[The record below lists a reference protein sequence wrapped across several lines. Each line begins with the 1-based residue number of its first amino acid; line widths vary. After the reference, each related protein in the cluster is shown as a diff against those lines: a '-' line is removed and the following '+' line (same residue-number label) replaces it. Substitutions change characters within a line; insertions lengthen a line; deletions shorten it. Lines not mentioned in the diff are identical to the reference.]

1 MVALALSLSATACTP
16 SATTSVL
23 VRSEPSTALAR
34 LTGLPGRVPARICGS
49 RGLDGP
55 STPPPGAKVV
65 RHQNLGRLARNSRQG
80 RVFWIAPGVHHL
92 GTGRYSQVIPKDRQ
106 VFIGAPGAVIDGQHK
121 NLYAFTGTAR
131 RVRIEHLTITD
142 FGKPGSNGGQGVVN
156 HDSAHGWVIAHSTIS
171 HSAGAG
177 VFLGTHTRVVSS
189 CLSHNG
195 EYGFQSYSR
204 HGPHHVVLRHNE
216 ISYNNTDD
224 WESIQ
229 PGCGCSGG
237 GKFWNTEGAK
247 VVANWVHHNHG
258 PGLWA
263 DTNDRGFLFKGNYL
277 SDNDSHGIFY
287 EISYNARIVHNTFVR
302 NALVDGPSS
311 PGFPFGAIYISESGS
326 DARVHTAYRHAFVI
340 SGNRFVD
347 NWAGIMAWE
356 NPDRFAGSPY
366 NSSTG
371 FTTLVS
377 PGVATVHHCSDPSL
391 IGTKPYVND
400 CRWKTKKLKVTHN
413 RFVMDRSNIPGCT
426 ADAGCG
432 WNGLVSN
439 YGTVPSW
446 SPYKRY
452 VVPRHISFTQNNKWR
467 SNRYVGSWR
476 FVAYTL
482 GNHVSWHRW
491 RGLFEQDAHSRRS

>member
-1 MVALALSLSATACTP
+1 MPMIFRSHASALGPRTAGRRAHAGSVVAALVLSLSATACTP
-16 SATTSVL
+16 SATTSVP

-34 LTGLPGRVPARICGS
+34 LTGLPGRVPARICRS

-65 RHQNLGRLARNSRQG
+65 RHRNLGRLARNSRQG
-80 RVFWIAPGVHHL
+80 RVFWIAPGVHRL

-229 PGCGCSGG
+229 RGCGCSGA

-247 VVANWVHHNHG
+247 VVG
-258 PGLWA
+258 
-263 DTNDRGFLFKGNYL
+263 
-277 SDNDSHGIFY
+277 
-287 EISYNARIVHNTFVR
+287 
-302 NALVDGPSS
+302 
-311 PGFPFGAIYISESGS
+311 
-326 DARVHTAYRHAFVI
+326 
-340 SGNRFVD
+340 
-347 NWAGIMAWE
+347 
-356 NPDRFAGSPY
+356 
-366 NSSTG
+366 
-371 FTTLVS
+371 
-377 PGVATVHHCSDPSL
+377 
-391 IGTKPYVND
+391 
-400 CRWKTKKLKVTHN
+400 
-413 RFVMDRSNIPGCT
+413 
-426 ADAGCG
+426 
-432 WNGLVSN
+432 
-439 YGTVPSW
+439 
-446 SPYKRY
+446 
-452 VVPRHISFTQNNKWR
+452 
-467 SNRYVGSWR
+467 
-476 FVAYTL
+476 
-482 GNHVSWHRW
+482 
-491 RGLFEQDAHSRRS
+491 